1 MKKLVGLLAALALLP
16 SAQAGELAHS
26 AEYRLRY
33 QVDQDKD
40 GVSGG
45 QGSTNDWMQRF
56 KLGSTFRSGE
66 KLTGQLTLLHNS
78 TWGHSGLYQ
87 APASAETG
95 DSGLGKMDGTDNGE
109 NLVLVNEAYG
119 SWMASNELLIRFGR
133 GALAMA
139 DGRVIG
145 VNDWGPTPN
154 AFEGVLFTWD
164 KEFARFNAYG
174 VKFAQLLG
182 SSVSGPSVSDPEIN
196 SYGLNVDWK
205 TLPEFLK
212 MVNLHVIQVNV
223 DADNSGT
230 LIPAAPATATTPAIS
245 AASIPKE
252 SRMRYGL
259 VVSGDAMNVDYRLTY
274 AAHTGKFSDLTAAG
288 TTTDREGSMIDAEL
302 GYRLPDWMNSRIS
315 FLYHTDTGDKD
326 GVTDNKLTTYDP
338 YFYDKHDNAGWM
350 DIYLWGNLTYM
361 QLRYTMDIMDDLS
374 FAAQYLIFSQTE
386 KTGSTTPGT
395 NAFSGTAAA
404 TAATENALGT
414 ELDLAVAKKYEGG
427 LTITARAGMFSPGAE
442 YASTTSDAYTQ
453 FFLEGKMA
461 F

>member
-45 QGSTNDWMQRF
+45 KGSTNDWKQRF

-78 TWGHSGLYQ
+78 TWGHSGLGNTAATYPV
-87 APASAETG
+87 AGVTG
-95 DSGLGKMDGTDNGE
+95 DSELAKMDGVANGE

-174 VKFAQLLG
+174 VKFAQLLA
-182 SSVSGPSVSDPEIN
+182 SSDPGPSVSDPEIN

-212 MVNLHVIQVNV
+212 MVNFHAIQVNV
-223 DADNSGT
+223 DAGMGAANT
-230 LIPAAPATATTPAIS
+230 AVQTIPQ
-245 AASIPKE
+245 E

-274 AAHTGKFSDLTAAG
+274 AAHTGKYTNYSGAPS
-288 TTTDREGSMIDAEL
+288 TTTDREGSMIDAEF

-315 FLYHTDTGDKD
+315 FLYHTDTGEKD
-326 GVTDNKLTTYDP
+326 GVTDNKATTYDP
-338 YFYDKHDNAGWM
+338 YFYERHDNAGWM

-386 KTGSTTPGT
+386 KAGSTSAGVNGFT
-395 NAFSGTAAA
+395 GTAAG

-442 YASTTSDAYTQ
+442 YASTNSDAYTQ
-453 FFLEGKMA
+453 LFLEGKMA

>member
-66 KLTGQLTLLHNS
+66 KLTGQLTLLHNA

-87 APASAETG
+87 PTGTAVTG
-95 DSGLGKMDGTDNGE
+95 DTGLGKMDGTDNGE

-182 SSVSGPSVSDPEIN
+182 TSVSDPEIN

-223 DADNSGT
+223 DADSS
-230 LIPAAPATATTPAIS
+230 ATSTPVLGQLY
-245 AASIPKE
+245 KE

-274 AAHTGKFSDLTAAG
+274 AAHTGKFSNLTGAG

-326 GVTDNKLTTYDP
+326 GATDNKLTTYDS
-338 YFYDKHDNAGWM
+338 YFYERHDNAGWM
-350 DIYLWGNLTYM
+350 DIYLWGNLSYM

-386 KTGSTTPGT
+386 KAGSNSAGINGFT
-395 NAFSGTAAA
+395 GTAAA
-404 TAATENALGT
+404 TAATEDALGT

-453 FFLEGKMA
+453 LFLEGKMA

>member
-78 TWGHSGLYQ
+78 TWGHSNLYH
-87 APASAETG
+87 ATLGSG
-95 DSGLGKMDGTDNGE
+95 DSGLGKMDGTRNGE

-174 VKFAQLLG
+174 VKFAELTG
-182 SSVSGPSVSDPEIN
+182 ASVSDPEIN

-223 DADNSGT
+223 DADSS
-230 LIPAAPATATTPAIS
+230 ATATPVLGQLY
-245 AASIPKE
+245 KE

-274 AAHTGKFSDLTAAG
+274 AGHTGKFSDLTGVG

-326 GVTDNKLTTYDP
+326 GATDNKLTTYDS
-338 YFYDKHDNAGWM
+338 YFYERHDNAGWM

-386 KTGSTTPGT
+386 KAGSTLAGV
-395 NAFSGTAAA
+395 NAFSPVANN
-404 TAATENALGT
+404 ATEDALGT

-453 FFLEGKMA
+453 LFLEGKMA

>member
-87 APASAETG
+87 SAATAQTG
-95 DSGLGKMDGTDNGE
+95 DTGLGKMDGTDNGE

-174 VKFAQLLG
+174 VKFAQLTG
-182 SSVSGPSVSDPEIN
+182 TSVSDPEVN

-223 DADNSGT
+223 DSDNSGT
-230 LIPAAPATATTPAIS
+230 LATPPGAV
-245 AASIPKE
+245 PKE

-274 AAHTGKFSDLTAAG
+274 AAHTGKYSNYPGATE
-288 TTTDREGSMIDAEL
+288 TSTDREGSMIDAEL

-338 YFYDKHDNAGWM
+338 YFYEKHDNAGWM

-395 NAFSGTAAA
+395 NSFLSGAAA
-404 TAATENALGT
+404 TAATATTENALGT

-442 YASTTSDAYTQ
+442 YASTNSDAYTQ
-453 FFLEGKMA
+453 LFLEGKMA

>member
-45 QGSTNDWMQRF
+45 KGSTNDWKQRF

-78 TWGHSGLYQ
+78 TWGHSGLGYTT
-87 APASAETG
+87 PTPFTPPTGGVTG
-95 DSGLGKMDGTDNGE
+95 DSELAKMDGVVNGE

-174 VKFAQLLG
+174 VKFAQLLA

-223 DADNSGT
+223 DAGM
-230 LIPAAPATATTPAIS
+230 AATGSTTQTV
-245 AASIPKE
+245 PKE

-274 AAHTGKFSDLTAAG
+274 AAHTGKFSDLTVAG

-315 FLYHTDTGDKD
+315 FLYHTDTGDKS
-326 GVTDNKLTTYDP
+326 TDNKVTTYDS
-338 YFYDKHDNAGWM
+338 YFYDRHDNAGWM
-350 DIYLWGNLTYM
+350 DIYLWGNLSYM

-386 KTGSTTPGT
+386 KTGSNSSGV
-395 NAFSGTAAA
+395 NAFTGAVETAGT
-404 TAATENALGT
+404 EDALGT

-453 FFLEGKMA
+453 LFLEGKMA

>member
-87 APASAETG
+87 PAGSEVTG

-174 VKFAQLLG
+174 VKFAQLTG
-182 SSVSGPSVSDPEIN
+182 ASVSDPEIN

-223 DADNSGT
+223 DADSS
-230 LIPAAPATATTPAIS
+230 ATATPVLGQLY
-245 AASIPKE
+245 KE

-338 YFYDKHDNAGWM
+338 YFYDRHDNAGWM

-386 KTGSTTPGT
+386 KAGSTTPGT
-395 NAFSGTAAA
+395 NSFSGTAAA